1 MGKRSST
8 FFQDS
13 YININIYNYCQ
24 NDRLVFPTIQ
34 YKSTIT
40 EIGLLQ
46 SPMVVDM
53 YIQSNYNRYSK
64 IYSLVI
70 LDAQKNVTSRDQTEI
85 AAGFSRSN
93 SNWGIIFLITRE
105 RKFCSSLLIK

>member
-1 MGKRSST
+1 
-8 FFQDS
+8 
-13 YININIYNYCQ
+13 
-24 NDRLVFPTIQ
+24 
-34 YKSTIT
+34 
-40 EIGLLQ
+40 
-46 SPMVVDM
+46 MVVDM